1 MTFEIVALFLAK
13 ILAYGGGAAAV
24 SYLLFQWLGKKWIEN
39 KFSERL
45 EQLRHQQALELQRL
59 RVEIDAMLSGA
70 LKLQEKEFSVLPEA
84 WEKLNDAHGLVSW
97 LVSPV
102 QQFANVDRMTHQQLE
117 EFLVSTE
124 LTKSQQDEVR
134 EAQDK
139 GRRYQEIFFWHKL
152 HKVKNAIAELQGFIA
167 KNGIFLSFEI
177 ESKFSAISNKLW
189 EATTSKQVGHE
200 AEDWKMQRDGW
211 DKIKNE
217 AEPLYEEIKLAIQ
230 SRLKSHAHSDL

>member
-102 QQFANVDRMTHQQLE
+102 QQFATL
-117 EFLVSTE
+117 TE
-124 LTKSQQDEVR
+124 
-134 EAQDK
+134 
-139 GRRYQEIFFWHKL
+139 
-152 HKVKNAIAELQGFIA
+152 
-167 KNGIFLSFEI
+167 
-177 ESKFSAISNKLW
+177 
-189 EATTSKQVGHE
+189 
-200 AEDWKMQRDGW
+200 
-211 DKIKNE
+211 
-217 AEPLYEEIKLAIQ
+217 
-230 SRLKSHAHSDL
+230 

>member
-1 MTFEIVALFLAK
+1 
-13 ILAYGGGAAAV
+13 
-24 SYLLFQWLGKKWIEN
+24 
-39 KFSERL
+39 
-45 EQLRHQQALELQRL
+45 
-59 RVEIDAMLSGA
+59 
-70 LKLQEKEFSVLPEA
+70 
-84 WEKLNDAHGLVSW
+84 
-97 LVSPV
+97 
-102 QQFANVDRMTHQQLE
+102 MTHQQLE